1 MPGYSLQHELEL
13 YERAGIPAPQVLR
26 MATLTSAQVI
36 GADGERGVLV
46 PGKLAD
52 MILVNGD
59 PSAHIGELRQVE
71 LVIKDGKLFE
81 PAHIEAALG
90 IAPRA
95 KT

>member
-1 MPGYSLQHELEL
+1 
-13 YERAGIPAPQVLR
+13 
-26 MATLTSAQVI
+26 
-36 GADGERGVLV
+36 V

-71 LVIKDGKLFE
+71 LVIKDGKLFD